1 MVGLHIKGRSDRLKN
16 SELIGHGIKHFLVR
30 YLQFLATK
38 ILAIEK
44 TRMRSDSY
52 PVRFGD
58 RNCGVHCIG
67 IARVKTGRDVRRADE
82 FEQFIVMPRSF
93 TKVGVKIDGQVHL
106 FCKLSPIR
114 KRSSSCSRSK
124 SRRCA
129 RSEEHTS
136 ELQSPMYIVCR
147 L

>member
-30 YLQFLATK
+30 YLQFLATE

-67 IARVKTGRDVRRADE
+67 IARVKTGRDVVRTVE
-82 FEQFIVMPRSF
+82 FVQFLVMPRSF
-93 TKVGVKIDGQVHL
+93 TKVGVKVDVQVHL
-106 FCKLSPIR
+106 YRKLRTIR
-114 KRSSSCSRSK
+114 QRASSCALPKSK
-124 SRRCA
+124 R
-129 RSEEHTS
+129 
-136 ELQSPMYIVCR
+136 
-147 L
+147 